1 MSSIVKETKEER
13 ALRIADLKALGT
25 LQKKTAEFRNILLTM
40 LKKGEMSPEDQDRF
54 RDVATSLHEML
65 TKLRKCTVPGSDVCF
80 NDLLETLTPEL
91 LTSCNESLSTLT
103 PKIDFASIT
112 RHTGPDEEAEKSRQL
127 LEEKERRKE
136 ELAKARVRKQPLGF
150 NIREFNELPPW
161 LIHLTLRVLTTP
173 PCRDEDEKAVVRC
186 EMYEVLCDT
195 KSVIDSIVSLRNS
208 YEERLKSR
216 RMCSFMMKARR
227 CMTKNPECS
236 TCTLLSIIYQMAHDL
251 NRGDAEKV
259 EAGRYR
265 PPTDLNDALLFA
277 AVNRLDPNFCHLV
290 LDTYFLVTTF
300 YDETVKTRTIPNIR
314 VAITNPES
322 EIRKELIGALTEHI
336 ETYSKDQVKMK
347 EAKHNALFEEWK
359 MWYGNPISNSAF
371 KPYSFLLPL

>member
-1 MSSIVKETKEER
+1 MSSTGKETNEER
-13 ALRIADLKALGT
+13 ASRVAALKAHGA
-25 LQKKTAEFRNILLTM
+25 LQKKIAEKRNILSRM
-40 LKKGEMSPEDQDRF
+40 MKGEMHQDDQAHF
-54 RDVATSLHEML
+54 REVATSLYRIL
-65 TKLRKCTVPGSDVCF
+65 TELRKCTVPGSDVCF
-80 NDLLETLTPEL
+80 NNLLETLTPEL
-91 LTSCNESLSTLT
+91 LAACNESVSTLT

-112 RHTGPDEEAEKSRQL
+112 RHTGPDEEAGKSRQL
-127 LEEKERRKE
+127 LEEKQRRKE
-136 ELAKARVRKQPLGF
+136 ELAKARVRRQPLGF
-150 NIREFNELPPW
+150 NFGELNVLQPW
-161 LIHLTLRVLTTP
+161 LIHLILMALTTP
-173 PCRDEDEKAVVRC
+173 PCRDDEKSVVRC
-186 EMYEVLCDT
+186 EMHRVLCNQE
-195 KSVIDSIVSLRNS
+195 SMIESIVTLRNS

-259 EAGRYR
+259 EAGRYH

-300 YDETVKTRTIPNIR
+300 YDETVKTHTIPNIR

-347 EAKHNALFEEWK
+347 EAKHNVLFEEWK
-359 MWYGNPISNSAF
+359 KWYGNPISNSAF